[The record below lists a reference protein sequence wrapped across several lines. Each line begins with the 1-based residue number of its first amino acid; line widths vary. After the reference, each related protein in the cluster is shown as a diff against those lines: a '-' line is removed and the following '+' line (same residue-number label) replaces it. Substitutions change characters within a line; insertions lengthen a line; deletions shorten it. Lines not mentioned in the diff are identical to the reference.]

1 MTFEKVLI
9 IRFSS
14 IGDIVLTSPIIR
26 CIKNQKKSVIHFV
39 TKKKY
44 VELIKHNPYIDKV
57 ISVESFDYDFNSHR
71 YDLVLDLQKNLKSFF
86 LGQFIK
92 EKFQSKY
99 LTYNKK
105 NIVKWVLVNLK
116 QDFLKN
122 EHIVTRY
129 FCALRKLNLKND
141 GKGLDY
147 FINPNL
153 DKKNI
158 PTSFTFKQSFY
169 VWLIGGSYENKK
181 ISADQII
188 SVCSKISEP
197 VLFLGG
203 YDEIKT
209 AKKICKT
216 LKGSNVYNLCGL
228 LNYDQS
234 AYIIKKSSLVL
245 TNDTGFMHIASSF
258 KKKIISFWGC
268 TKPSLGMYPYKIDS
282 NIQIIGNAKKIPCS
296 KLGNKCRKKRI
307 CIKQIGVNEI
317 LNAIKKLEV

>member
-129 FCALRKLNLKND
+129 FCALRIK
-141 GKGLDY
+141 
-147 FINPNL
+147 
-153 DKKNI
+153 
-158 PTSFTFKQSFY
+158 FK
-169 VWLIGGSYENKK
+169 E
-181 ISADQII
+181 
-188 SVCSKISEP
+188 
-197 VLFLGG
+197 
-203 YDEIKT
+203 
-209 AKKICKT
+209 
-216 LKGSNVYNLCGL
+216 
-228 LNYDQS
+228 
-234 AYIIKKSSLVL
+234 
-245 TNDTGFMHIASSF
+245 
-258 KKKIISFWGC
+258 
-268 TKPSLGMYPYKIDS
+268 
-282 NIQIIGNAKKIPCS
+282 
-296 KLGNKCRKKRI
+296 
-307 CIKQIGVNEI
+307 
-317 LNAIKKLEV
+317 